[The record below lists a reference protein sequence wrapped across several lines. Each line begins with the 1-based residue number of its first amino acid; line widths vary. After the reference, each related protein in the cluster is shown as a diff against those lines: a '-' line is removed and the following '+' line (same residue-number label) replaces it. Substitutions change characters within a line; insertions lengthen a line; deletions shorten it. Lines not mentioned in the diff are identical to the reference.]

1 MNIRE
6 ITIGRSKTSDIYL
19 DDRCIYASNNHGS
32 IYYDGNQM
40 MYRDNSSNGTMVNN
54 IMVRRRAVP
63 IRQGDIIMIA
73 GRYQLN
79 WNQINSFFV
88 QRQPMP
94 VNNAYQSVPDSPVS
108 QALRAAAEPQV
119 DLHKWSWGAFGLY
132 GIWGFFNGCWWAF
145 LVAIFLGSWI
155 PLIPNIIFGIYG
167 TRWAW
172 ENKRWDSAEDFV
184 KTQSNWDTAAIIVI
198 CLAVFFS
205 LIWVFILIAALS

>member
-40 MYRDNSSNGTMVNN
+40 M
-54 IMVRRRAVP
+54 
-63 IRQGDIIMIA
+63 
-73 GRYQLN
+73 
-79 WNQINSFFV
+79 
-88 QRQPMP
+88 
-94 VNNAYQSVPDSPVS
+94 YQSVPDSPVS

-184 KTQSNWDTAAIIVI
+184 KTQSNWDIAAIIVI